1 MGIITKLFE
10 KRDMTAKQWLTN
22 WLGGT
27 ESASG
32 IRVSEDKAMKYTAV
46 FACVKVISETIAS
59 LPLITYR
66 RLKRGKE
73 RAVEHSLYNILH
85 RRPNSEMT
93 SFNFWETAMVHL
105 LLWGNFYSEIEYNN
119 AAKVK
124 SLWLLLPWNMKVSRV
139 NGELI
144 YKYTLPDNTEKIIP
158 KEYIL
163 HIPGL
168 GFNGTVG
175 KSPIAMAREAIGLGL
190 AMEEFG
196 GRFFGNNT
204 NLGGIVSHPR
214 ELSKPAYNR
223 LKKQLKEKYE
233 GLGKSHR
240 LLILEEGMKYEKV
253 TIPPDD
259 AQFLDSRKFQL
270 VEIARIYRV
279 QPHKIMD
286 LEHATFSNIEEQ
298 NIEFVVDT
306 VRPWLV
312 RIEQVINTKLYPSSE
327 QKIYFS
333 EFLVDGLLRGDTKS
347 RYEAYAIGKQWGW
360 LSSDDIRELENMN
373 PIPKG
378 GDIYWMPLNMISA
391 GSTTEPKEE
400 KMIPAQVETRQIR
413 SASTKKRLSDSYRS
427 LVEDATVRIIKIEK
441 ADILRAAKSIFDKR
455 SGKII
460 AFYDFLEE
468 YYEKM
473 PDTITKRI
481 RPVFASFSEAIY
493 KEALE
498 EINAEDK
505 IGAELEKFMQEYQDT
520 FNKRYIGSSKGQ
532 LKQVVRQAIEEDLD
546 PVVQL
551 EDRFTEWED
560 KRPKKTGLNEVVKIA
575 GAVSL
580 FTYAT
585 SGITKIVWHNTG
597 SKSCPYCEELD
608 GTVVGID
615 QPFMTKLDTFQPE
628 GAEKPLT
635 FSGNVRHPP
644 LHGGCVCMITAG

>member
-10 KRDMTAKQWLTN
+10 RRDMTAKQWLTN

-32 IRVSEDKAMKYTAV
+32 IRVSEDTAMKYTAV

-73 RAVEHSLYNILH
+73 RAVEHSLYSILH

-93 SFNFWETAMVHL
+93 SFNFWETAMLHL

-175 KSPIAMAREAIGLGL
+175 KSPVAMAREAIGLGL

-214 ELSKPAYNR
+214 ELSKSAYSR

-233 GLGKSHR
+233 GLSKSHR

-270 VEIARIYRV
+270 TEIARIYRV

-306 VRPWLV
+306 IRPWLV
-312 RIEQVINTKLYPSSE
+312 RIEQVINTKLYPLSE

-400 KMIPAQVETRQIR
+400 KMIPAQIETRQIR

-427 LVEDATVRIIKIEK
+427 LVEDATVRIIKVEK
-441 ADILRAAKSIFDKR
+441 ADILKAARSIFDKR

-493 KEALE
+493 KEVLE

-505 IGAELEKFMQEYQDT
+505 IGTELEKFMQEYQDT

-608 GTVVGID
+608 GTVVGIE

-644 LHGGCVCMITAG
+644 LHQGCVCMISAG